1 MNKVV
6 TFLLSI
12 IILSSCQ
19 DNAIIHDEKN
29 PPESEYN
36 QQSGMQRIVASSPEE
51 IKQLI
56 SQIGDGTKP
65 LSRSHSTVSLSNN
78 EEPFVSLIEA
88 NRQKVMESLTP
99 AQLDSIANDE
109 DELEFCPADSV
120 IADIQFAQLLNAERE
135 IQVGQTV

>member
-19 DNAIIHDEKN
+19 DNAIIQDEKN

-51 IKQLI
+51 IKAIMSCSKKDLKKAIGLLYKQHLI
-56 SQIGDGTKP
+56 TI
-65 LSRSHSTVSLSNN
+65 NN
-78 EEPFVSLIEA
+78 GIITL
-88 NRQKVMESLTP
+88 NQK
-99 AQLDSIANDE
+99 
-109 DELEFCPADSV
+109 
-120 IADIQFAQLLNAERE
+120 
-135 IQVGQTV
+135 